1 MSDGLDQRVA
11 ANAMDQEKTGRLLP
25 ALDWSSAA
33 GWRAASTARH
43 VLAGTTFLVWLS
55 WFAFRGPLTFDDAY
69 MYQRYG
75 AHVLS
80 GLGVV
85 WNLDGP
91 PTFGLTSQLWLF
103 VLLPFLMLPLSA
115 ATALQ
120 LASWL
125 TGGLAIA
132 VMAWTLTRNAR
143 SQLLA
148 DPAVAISLVGLPLL
162 LQPAF
167 SAQLVT
173 GMDTMLSLLAN
184 AAILLLAAQ
193 YAKTPS
199 QPLAIVSGLVSL
211 AAILTRPENGICALG
226 VPLLAF
232 ALQQPIKPSLMRH
245 WRDLIWLVAV
255 PLALTLVFLAVAHA
269 YYGSALPLSF
279 YAKSAHGYDGF
290 LNPES
295 AMVYLAVALSCAIP
309 FIAAIT
315 AAMRCGIRPPM
326 LALALPAAV
335 TVCYLLTVR
344 QIMGWNGRFFIPF
357 LPYVVIPGLLA
368 LDAMLARGL
377 SWRNLLRPLTH
388 GVGIGLLAVLG
399 ALALQRAVDH
409 LAPAALSPR
418 AVAEPRLIYRAAVP
432 LPEKPWFA
440 VVQQIGD
447 GVMAKLPAGSI
458 VAASEVGY
466 IGSVAAM
473 SGIIDLVGLN
483 DTRIGRTGL
492 NMDDLLGA
500 APDIIWFPHGDYT
513 GLRSKML
520 SDPRLYARYVVIAGA
535 FNYGIAIRRDSAHF
549 AAIEHAVAAAWA
561 RLYPDLAMSDY
572 VVTAA
577 NPP

>member
-1 MSDGLDQRVA
+1 
-11 ANAMDQEKTGRLLP
+11 MDQGETGEWFVP
-25 ALDWSSAA
+25 ALGWS
-33 GWRAASTARH
+33 GVRDGRAPLRVGH
-43 VLAGTTFLVWLS
+43 VLAGTTFMVWLL

-69 MYQRYG
+69 MYHRYG

-85 WNLDGP
+85 WDSDGP
-91 PTFGLTSQLWLF
+91 PTYGLTSQLWLF
-103 VLLPFLMLPLSA
+103 VLLPLLMLPLSA

-132 VMAWTLTRNAR
+132 VMARTLTRDAR
-143 SQLLA
+143 SPPLS
-148 DPAVAISLVGLPLL
+148 DPAVAISFVGLPLL
-162 LQPAF
+162 LHPAF
-167 SAQLVT
+167 AAQLTT

-184 AAILLLAAQ
+184 AAIMLVAVQ
-193 YAKTPS
+193 YAKVPS
-199 QPLAIVSGLVSL
+199 RSLAIVSGLVSL

-232 ALQQPIKPSLMRH
+232 ASRQPMKSLPTKH
-245 WRDLIWLVAV
+245 WRDLVWLIAL
-255 PLALTLVFLAVAHA
+255 PLALTLVSLAVAQA

-295 AMVYLAVALSCAIP
+295 AVFYLVLALSCAIP
-309 FIAAIT
+309 FIAAIVI
-315 AAMRCGIRPPM
+315 AIRRGIRPPV
-326 LALALPAAV
+326 LAFALPAAM

-357 LPYVVIPGLLA
+357 LPYVVIPGLLS
-368 LDAMLARGL
+368 LDTMLARGL
-377 SWRNLLRPLTH
+377 TWRELFRPLVRGI
-388 GVGIGLLAVLG
+388 GVGLLAVLG
-399 ALALQRAVDH
+399 ALALQRAIDR
-409 LAPAALSPR
+409 LSPAALLPE
-418 AVAEPRLIYRAAVP
+418 AITEPRLVYKATVP

-447 GVMAKLPAGSI
+447 GVMSKLPAGSI

-466 IGSVAAM
+466 IGSVAPTI
-473 SGIIDLVGLN
+473 GIIDLVGLN

-492 NMDDLLGA
+492 SMDYLLGA
-500 APDIIWFPHGDYT
+500 KPDIIWFPHGDYT
-513 GLRSKML
+513 GLRSRML

-535 FNYGIAIRRDSAHF
+535 FNYGMAIRRDSAYR
-549 AAIEHAVAAAWA
+549 AAIEQDVAAAWA
-561 RLYPDLAMSDY
+561 KLYPHVAMSDY
-572 VVTAA
+572 AVTASD
-577 NPP
+577 PP